1 MKRRNPA
8 TASSPN
14 PQFELTSFMDIIFI
28 FLFVVMIGYAIK
40 CAEEKD
46 KANSKMAEAEEILA
60 EADRKLAEA
69 GDRVAEADEKLAD
82 IAVYEQQLQDLQGA
96 VVGSRV
102 RIVTITCN
110 YDAGDAKD
118 REEWPRHLRVLGS
131 DQKMLAERDFTEKT
145 AGSTYSILR
154 ETLEKY
160 VESVKKKDHEELGER
175 YETDKQKR
183 TVIVFSIN
191 REDGGILTRDYEE
204 IASIIRELELAYDDV
219 Y

>member
-46 KANSKMAEAEEILA
+46 NAQQKMTEAEEMLAEAEQ
-60 EADRKLAEA
+60 KLAQAQEMA
-69 GDRVAEADEKLAD
+69 AD
-82 IAVYEQQLQDLQGA
+82 IAVYEQQLKELTGG

-102 RIVTITCN
+102 QIVTISCT
-110 YDAGDAKD
+110 YDAGDVKD
-118 REEWPRHLRVLGS
+118 REEWARHLRVLGS
-131 DQKMLAERDFTEKT
+131 DQKILVQRDFAEKT
-145 AGSTYSILR
+145 AGSTYEILR
-154 ETLEKY
+154 EALEKY
-160 VESVKKKDHEELGER
+160 VQTVKKNDRAELGDR
-175 YETDKQKR
+175 YDADKQKR
-183 TVIVFSIN
+183 TLIVFSVS
-191 REDGGILTRDYEE
+191 REDGGILTRDFEE
-204 IASIIRELELAYDDV
+204 ISAIIRELENAYDDV